1 MPRRTIPALLPLA
14 VLFAFV
20 GCENKPDKRGD
31 VPPPPPPS
39 ASVAKAGTCDKPG
52 EVKDAVSAGFFP
64 AKVKAYCVDPAGET
78 MTYGEKGK
86 LTMDEV
92 CTTAFDGEC
101 EVYKAYGL
109 KRVVKL
115 SYVDGDGKGGVVE
128 VTLSQFDGDGA
139 FGMFTK
145 RLVAGDPTDKATP
158 RPVAVKGLAA
168 MGTGRAYVWR
178 AQHLVELQY
187 NNEREAPAALAA
199 SSDAIL
205 GAMAKELADKLP
217 GSPDKPAAARAL
229 PEQDL
234 VPGGIEWF
242 TKDTMGVSGLGAGAV
257 GYYKSGDKRWRAV
270 RLAVADEAAAK
281 DAMKAAGKIKGA
293 LPIKDAGDDAW
304 HVALQAS
311 KDAPVVEVLFARKG
325 AVVVGVA
332 DEEYALRAAGSAD
345 KQKAVR
351 VSKEDALAR
360 VKTLLTVV
368 APGPQA
374 SSGPASSGAPS
385 STAAPSAA
393 PSTSAAPKK

>member
-1 MPRRTIPALLPLA
+1 MLRRTIPALLPV
-14 VLFAFV
+14 VLLV
-20 GCENKPDKRGD
+20 TSGCDNKPEKRGD

-52 EVKDAVSAGFFP
+52 EVKDAISAGFFP
-64 AKVKAYCVDPAGET
+64 AKVKGYCVDPAGET

-115 SYVDGDGKGGVVE
+115 SYVDGEGKGGVVE
-128 VTLSQFDGDGA
+128 ITLSQFDGEGA

-145 RLVAGDPTDKATP
+145 RLVAGDPTDKSAP

-178 AQHLVELQY
+178 GQHLVELQY

-205 GAMAKELADKLP
+205 GAMAKDLADKLP
-217 GSPDKPAAARAL
+217 GSPDKPAAARGL

-242 TKDTMGVSGLGAGAV
+242 TKDAMGVSGLGAGAA

-281 DAMKAAGKIKGA
+281 DAMKAAGKVKGA

-304 HVALQAS
+304 HVAIQAS
-311 KDAPVVEVLFARKG
+311 KDAPVVEMLIARKG

-360 VKTLLTVV
+360 IKTLLSVT
-368 APGPQA
+368 APA
-374 SSGPASSGAPS
+374 SSGASGPASSS
-385 STAAPSAA
+385 APSAA